1 MEKDEKRA
9 AKEAAKQ
16 DKARRN
22 ALEAAELQ
30 EKCGDVVI
38 SSTFKTSVITIYSK
52 GYVSVSGGMGL
63 FKGTPEKLQGIDFVA
78 DITKKSG
85 LGRGAAAVLTG
96 GLNLLSSNKR
106 GDAYLTIVTDRTT
119 HSLRVEA
126 PYATDM
132 KNGHAIAPAGQALL
146 NASGIATVTVTNDSD
161 IAGQLEKLSNLHKKG
176 ILSDDEFAAA
186 KSKLLG

>member
-16 DKARRN
+16 EKARRN
-22 ALEAAELQ
+22 AIEAAELQ

-132 KNGHAIAPAGQALL
+132 KNGHAIASAGQALL